1 MTKDPHSHI
10 YTDVLERLKAA
21 DSILAVT
28 HINPDGDALGSLGF
42 FGELVK
48 GLGKKIVLY
57 CAGPMPES
65 LEFLPNYSKVVTD
78 KNAFS
83 ISDFDVIVSLDC
95 GAVSRTNLARE
106 IAGRSK
112 EQAFIEIDHHP
123 SREQA
128 SEIEL
133 RITEAA
139 STTEILFKLA
149 AAAQIEVS
157 PTMAQALLTG
167 IITDTA
173 NFIHPSATPQTI
185 SAASSILSKGA
196 NLSRLVDQTS
206 RTKNMAALK
215 LWGVALSRL
224 QFNAKYKIA
233 YTILT
238 EDDMRLAE
246 AGADS
251 IQGIAGFLSGI
262 KEAAMIM
269 VLRGE
274 GNMIWGSLRTA
285 RADIDVNRLARA
297 LGGGGHRRASGF
309 NVPGRLVC
317 KNGDWR
323 IEYT

>member
-1 MTKDPHSHI
+1 MTKEASLPI
-10 YTDVLERLKAA
+10 YSDVLERLKAA
-21 DSILAVT
+21 DYILAVT

-42 FGELVK
+42 FGEL
-48 GLGKKIVLY
+48 LESFGKKVVLY
-57 CAGPMPES
+57 CAGPMPHS
-65 LEFLPNYSKVVTD
+65 LEFLPNYSKVITD
-78 KNAFS
+78 KNNFKM
-83 ISDFDVIVSLDC
+83 SDFDVIVSLDC
-95 GAVSRTNLARE
+95 GALSRTNLARE
-106 IAGRSK
+106 ISGRSK
-112 EQAFIEIDHHP
+112 EQTFIEIDHHP
-123 SREQA
+123 SREQV
-128 SEIEL
+128 SDLEL

-149 AAAQIEVS
+149 AVAKIEVS

-224 QFNAKYKIA
+224 QFNSKYKIA

-238 EDDMRLAE
+238 EEDMNAAE
-246 AGADS
+246 ATADS
-251 IQGIAGFLSGI
+251 IAGIAGFLSGI
-262 KEAAMIM
+262 KEAALIM

-274 GNMIWGSLRTA
+274 GNMIWGSVRTA

-317 KNGDWR
+317 KKGDWR